1 MQNSRGFSF
10 IELLVTL
17 VIMGVLA
24 MMAVPTMQIEVQ
36 RHKESELKHSLYEIR
51 TAIDNYKLAYDTKRI
66 RNEIGTSGYPANLQ
80 ILVDGVV
87 DERNPNKDKLYFLRR
102 LPQDPLVNSKQT
114 VNGNWGI
121 RSYTSSADDPK
132 EGNDVYD
139 IYSTA
144 TGVGLNGTKY
154 NQW

>member
-1 MQNSRGFSF
+1 MRAYQGFSF

-24 MMAVPTMQIEVQ
+24 MMAVPTMQMEIQ
-36 RHKESELKHSLYEIR
+36 RKKESELKASLHEIR
-51 TAIDNYKLAYDTKRI
+51 IAIDKYKLAYDSKRI
-66 RNEIGTSGYPANLQ
+66 RNENGLSGYPPNLQ

-87 DERNPNKDKLYFLRR
+87 DERNPNKDKIYFLRR
-102 LPQDPLVNSKQT
+102 LPQDPLVNPKKT
-114 VNGNWGI
+114 LNGNWGI
-121 RSYTSSADDPK
+121 RSYASSADDPK
-132 EGNDVYD
+132 EGEDVYD

-144 TGVGLNGTKY
+144 TGMGLNGTKY